1 MAWHWWQILPPL
13 LLLCWALALAGR
25 YRRLQRL
32 ARDTRRQLAEEEE
45 RLIGSLSLAEETVHR
60 ILLTSEI
67 GATLRN
73 MAVQSAD
80 LLDLA
85 GVRIR
90 LERGALAGLD
100 DADLLTEVGSCEDE
114 NTQRLPIRA
123 RDREIGSFWFTP
135 RRDRPLRIRELHFLR
150 LMAILTGIGIENL
163 IFQRHVRIAGEDKA
177 RFILATTHDLRSP
190 MAMIEQIIMLILD
203 GYAGP
208 ITDRQQD
215 LLVRARNRG
224 RHQLQLISDL
234 LTLAAEEDAFLLP
247 RDTVTSDLGEL
258 FDASVA
264 SVRPDAEAKSINLE
278 ARRSPGAM
286 PRTALRGD
294 LENILDNL
302 LSNAVKY
309 TREGGQVTAE
319 LETRDG
325 ICTLRVQDTGIGIP
339 AASLPSLFRE
349 YFRAP
354 NAKELT
360 RHGTGLGLAL
370 VKRLVEKY
378 GGTVR
383 VESKIDE
390 GSLFEVT
397 LPNAT
402 SAAANAAPMPR
413 DPIAVSASQWPGVP
427 ADPGEGAP

>member
-1 MAWHWWQILPPL
+1 LAWHWWQVLPPL
-13 LLLCWALALAGR
+13 LLLVWALALAGR

-45 RLIGSLSLAEETVHR
+45 RLIGSISLAEETVHR
-60 ILLTSEI
+60 ILLASEI
-67 GATLRN
+67 GTTLRN
-73 MAVQSAD
+73 MAGQSAD

-114 NTQRLPIRA
+114 NMQRLPIRA

-135 RRDRPLRIRELHFLR
+135 RRDRPLRVRELHFLR
-150 LMAILTGIGIENL
+150 LMAVLTGIGVENL
-163 IFQRHVRIAGEDKA
+163 LFHRQVRVAGEDKA

-190 MAMIEQIIMLILD
+190 MATIEQIVMLLLD

-208 ITDRQQD
+208 LADRQRD
-215 LLVRARNRG
+215 LLVRVRSRG

-234 LTLAAEEDAFLLP
+234 LTLAAEEDAFLIP
-247 RDTVTSDLGEL
+247 RDTVTSDFGEL
-258 FDASVA
+258 FDAAVE
-264 SVRPDAEAKSINLE
+264 SVRPDAEARSITLE
-278 ARRSPGAM
+278 ARRSPGPM
-286 PRTALRGD
+286 NRTAVRGD

-309 TREGGQVTAE
+309 TREGGRVTAE
-319 LETRDG
+319 LEMNDG
-325 ICTLRVQDTGIGIP
+325 ACLLRVRDTGIGIP
-339 AASLPSLFRE
+339 AASLPSLCRE

-378 GGTVR
+378 GGTIR
-383 VESKIDE
+383 VESRVNE
-390 GSLFEVT
+390 GSLFEVV
-397 LPNAT
+397 LPRT
-402 SAAANAAPMPR
+402 IAAAASAGQVTR
-413 DPIAVSASQWPGVP
+413 VSVADGAGQVTRVP
-427 ADPGEGAP
+427 AGPGKEAA